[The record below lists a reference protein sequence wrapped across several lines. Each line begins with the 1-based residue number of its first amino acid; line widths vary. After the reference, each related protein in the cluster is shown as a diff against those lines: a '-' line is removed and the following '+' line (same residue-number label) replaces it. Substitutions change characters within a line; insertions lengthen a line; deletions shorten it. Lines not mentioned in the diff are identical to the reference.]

1 MNDFETKPEKMEE
14 LDEEAH
20 PFLMGKVS
28 AVCNDEPTAKEI
40 VDDMVNGAVARLSAT
55 AGQLVSSSRL

>member
-1 MNDFETKPEKMEE
+1 MNDFETKPDEMEK

-28 AVCNDEPTAKEI
+28 AVCNSELSAKEI
-40 VDDMVNGAVARLSAT
+40 VDDMVNGAVKRLSAVN
-55 AGQLVSSSRL
+55 GQLVSQSRL

>member
-1 MNDFETKPEKMEE
+1 MHDFETKPEKMEE

-28 AVCNDEPTAKEI
+28 AVCNSELSAKEI
-40 VDDMVNGAVARLSAT
+40 VDDMVQGALKQLSSVQGQIVAP
-55 AGQLVSSSRL
+55 SRL